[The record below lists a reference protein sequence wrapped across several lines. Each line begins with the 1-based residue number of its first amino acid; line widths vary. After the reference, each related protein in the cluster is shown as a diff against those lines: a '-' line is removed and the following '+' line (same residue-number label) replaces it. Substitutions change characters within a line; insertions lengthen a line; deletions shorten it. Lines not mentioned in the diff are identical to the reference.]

1 MSERLTCISQEMT
14 SHIPLSDFGKTLF
27 LTTEEANKKL
37 KELENE
43 QR

>member
-1 MSERLTCISQEMT
+1 MSETISIFDLLPEE
-14 SHIPLSDFGKTLF
+14 LF
-27 LTTEEANKKL
+27 DTEEEANKKL